1 MDMRGRLV
9 LFGVNIWAVLWSDNV
24 GLTDL
29 YRMTD
34 VLKASILKDDETVLW
49 RELGCGPIE
58 RLPEITVTCV
68 TPATIFIPW

>member
-1 MDMRGRLV
+1 MDIPGRLV

-49 RELGCGPIE
+49 RELGCGPI
-58 RLPEITVTCV
+58 
-68 TPATIFIPW
+68 